1 MEATE
6 LRFASDTNN
15 QTLRLAGKPR
25 LLDSVTVGLKDHVNY
40 ISQDALHQ
48 VNAIPL
54 LVPVVPGKWSP
65 RYLELNGPGYP

>member
-6 LRFASDTNN
+6 LRFGSDTNT
-15 QTLRLAGKPR
+15 QTLTVKLAGKLR

-48 VNAIPL
+48 VNTIPL

-65 RYLELNGPGYP
+65 RYLET